1 MKKLRSVPKNILK
14 RLEMAPEAMG
24 SVRLTAID
32 DTHAR
37 IENYSSVLEYTSK
50 RVRLTAGEFALV
62 IEGEELEL
70 EALGKENVAVRGRI
84 GCVRYEKP

>member
-1 MKKLRSVPKNILK
+1 MKKLRGVPKNILK
-14 RLEMAPEAMG
+14 RLEMAPEAAG
-24 SVRLTAID
+24 SLRLTAID

-37 IENYSSVLEYTSK
+37 IENYGSVVEYTRK
-50 RVRLTAGEFALV
+50 RVRLIAGEFTLV
-62 IEGEELEL
+62 IEGEGLEL